1 MFSLLRIGHANG
13 SACNIYN
20 KGLSLLVGNSK
31 IIISKSVRH
40 Y

>member
-1 MFSLLRIGHANG
+1 MFSFLRIEHANG

-20 KGLSLLVGNSK
+20 KGLLLLVGNSK
-31 IIISKSVRH
+31 IFISKSVHH